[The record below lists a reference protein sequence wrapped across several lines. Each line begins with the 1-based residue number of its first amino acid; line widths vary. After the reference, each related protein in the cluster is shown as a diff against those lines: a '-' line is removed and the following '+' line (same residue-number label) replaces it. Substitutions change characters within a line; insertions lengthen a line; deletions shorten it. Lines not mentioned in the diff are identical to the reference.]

1 MEMME
6 QFNYEK
12 ISDDLFYFGNSIV
25 LRFNLDLGRKDKDGF
40 KIPFHNEYNY
50 KSNKYPNVK
59 SLTTLRRTFDFYL
72 TLENTK
78 YIDGVKEYIQLRIQD
93 MIYLRDTLN
102 LVYSWFTDKKYNGLF
117 KPING
122 KLEMIQGFDL
132 GINILDGLVMDKYI
146 KFEPVITVYNQ
157 REEQGVR
164 IYLNSDSNFVDIS
177 FERFL
182 GFKYLIDSI
191 NLYESAQIMLNYIPQ
206 IPYGTNAIVF
216 EDDYNVPQEQ
226 DGAVTGKVEK
236 REVPSQVNKS
246 QKSFFAKMEEL

>member
-1 MEMME
+1 MENVE

-12 ISDDLFYFGNSIV
+12 ISDDLFFFGNGIV
-25 LRFNLDLGRKDKDGF
+25 LRFNLDLGKKDQDGF
-40 KIPFHNEYNY
+40 KIPFHKEYNY
-50 KSNKYPNVK
+50 NTNKYPNVK
-59 SLTTLRRTFDFYL
+59 SLTTLRRSFDFYL
-72 TLENTK
+72 TLENIK
-78 YIDGVKEYIQLRIQD
+78 YVDGVKEYVQLRIQD

-102 LVYSWFTDKKYNGLF
+102 LVYSWFMDIKYKGLF
-117 KPING
+117 KPVNG
-122 KLEMIQGFDL
+122 KLELIQGYDL

-206 IPYGTNAIVF
+206 IPYGTNAITF
-216 EDDYNVPQEQ
+216 EDDYTTDGQ
-226 DGAVTGKVEK
+226 DGGVVSNNVNRKV
-236 REVPSQVNKS
+236 PCTVNKQS
-246 QKSFFAKMEEL
+246 KSFFAKMEEL